1 MENKKVTYSYSAIE
15 NEEIIKIRDK
25 YIQPSS
31 IEKSKKAGLAELRRL
46 DKIPHNRA
54 TVISVLVGVIGCF
67 VFGLGMRFIT
77 VFAESR
83 FWEGVFIGILGL
95 CLIGSALPVY
105 QIIVSRIRKKLAPSI
120 IKLTD
125 ELLDQ

>member
-15 NEEIIKIRDK
+15 NEEILKIRDK

-31 IEKSKKAGLAELRRL
+31 AEKSKKARLAELRRL

-54 TVISVLVGVIGCF
+54 TIVSVLVGVVGCLI
-67 VFGLGMRFIT
+67 FGLGMSYIT
-77 VFAESR
+77 VWAENH

-105 QIIVSRIRKKLAPSI
+105 QIIVSRIRKKLAPRI